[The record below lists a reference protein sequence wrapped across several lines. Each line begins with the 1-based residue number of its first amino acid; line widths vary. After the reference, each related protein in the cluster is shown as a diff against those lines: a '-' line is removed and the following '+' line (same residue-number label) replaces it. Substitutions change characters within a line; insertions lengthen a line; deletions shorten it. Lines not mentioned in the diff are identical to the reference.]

1 VTNAEVR
8 RMVAGLQL
16 DPVCPFPPEII
27 FGLLAEARRRGGAN
41 EGLVDQMLEAALYAL
56 CRPQVLAAFDPSN
69 GTLADYALMIGKL
82 AMFEAGIVPG
92 AQAPSTRVEADFTE
106 EVENR
111 ETLEVLPLAL
121 AQLTPYDEKVLTLCY
136 GLHGSTPHN
145 SDRQLGAALGFG
157 GHNTAKKRRLAAEKA
172 LRRVMV
178 DDHPGIPGL
187 TENEGAEPFPPPR
200 RTTAI
205 PLAVA
210 TAS

>member
-1 VTNAEVR
+1 MTNAEVR

-27 FGLLAEARRRGGAN
+27 FGLLAEARRRGGGN
-41 EGLVDQMLEAALYAL
+41 ESLVDQMLEAALYAL
-56 CRPQVLAAFDPSN
+56 CRPRVLAAFDLST
-69 GTLADYALMIGKL
+69 GTLADYAFMIGKI
-82 AMFEAGIVPG
+82 AMSEVGIVPG
-92 AQAPSTRVEADFTE
+92 AKALPARVEADFTE

-111 ETLEVLPLAL
+111 VTLEVLPLAL

-145 SDRQLGAALGFG
+145 SDRQLGAVLGFG

-172 LRRVMV
+172 LRQVMV
-178 DDHPGIPGL
+178 DDHPGVPGVD
-187 TENEGAEPFPPPR
+187 EHEGAETF
-200 RTTAI
+200 

-210 TAS
+210 GSGGPA

>member
-1 VTNAEVR
+1 MTNAEVR

-56 CRPQVLAAFDPSN
+56 CRPRVLAAFDPSN
-69 GTLADYALMIGKL
+69 GTVADYAFIIGKI
-82 AMFEAGIVPG
+82 AMFEVGIVPG

-111 ETLEVLPLAL
+111 ETLEVLPRAL

-136 GLHGSTPHN
+136 GLHGSTPHT
-145 SDRQLGAALGFG
+145 SDRQLGAALGCG
-157 GHNTAKKRRLAAEKA
+157 GHTTAKKRRLAAEKA

-178 DDHPGIPGL
+178 DDHPRR
-187 TENEGAEPFPPPR
+187 GA
-200 RTTAI
+200 AI
-205 PLAVA
+205 PLTVA
-210 TAS
+210 PAS